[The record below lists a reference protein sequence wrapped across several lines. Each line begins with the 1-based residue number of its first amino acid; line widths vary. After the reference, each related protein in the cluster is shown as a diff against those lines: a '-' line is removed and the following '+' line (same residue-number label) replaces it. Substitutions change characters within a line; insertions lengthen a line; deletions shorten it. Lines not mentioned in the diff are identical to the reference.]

1 MLNRLIFFTGLLFLT
16 GCGLFVPERD
26 TNLPAPTNWDITQ
39 NSAPTGTAPA
49 VSTNSPPVSPSAPAE
64 SPVPLAAPPAATNS
78 SESEADYPATW
89 VWLNQ
94 WAKRRGIPPAEQ
106 LALPPLEMEITNGY
120 KWQNAA
126 LQARLAL
133 IPLPT
138 FLLHTTNGVLM
149 LQPGTRIAHWDR
161 TEIRLG
167 FPSELVQG
175 QMLVH
180 ALDLSRTIE
189 PLLRGC
195 PVRPAGGRTIVL
207 DPDDEA
213 GNDKIPD
220 SLRVENY
227 ALDWARRLAPLLE
240 TNGWTVFLTHT
251 NDLLVPLN
259 QRMAMADVHHPD
271 LFLHLCF
278 GLGES
283 GSARPGLATLCF
295 TPANMPDDT
304 ASSESGD
311 LWRTYPNNRFDAENW
326 QFAYCLHRA
335 LAGLPNATDHGL
347 RRSRSLE
354 ILRDR
359 NYPAVCVSG
368 GSLADPRDAALIAS
382 PLFRQQLAEAV
393 ARALP

>member
-16 GCGLFVPERD
+16 GCGLFVPGRNP
-26 TNLPAPTNWDITQ
+26 NLPAPTNWDITQ

-49 VSTNSPPVSPSAPAE
+49 VSTNSPPVSVSA
-64 SPVPLAAPPAATNS
+64 PAATNRL
-78 SESEADYPATW
+78 ESEDYPSTW
-89 VWLNQ
+89 VWLDQ
-94 WAKRRGIPPAEQ
+94 WAKRRGIPPAER

-120 KWQNAA
+120 EWRNSDLK
-126 LQARLAL
+126 ARLAL

-149 LQPGTRIAHWDR
+149 LQPGTRIAHWDD
-161 TEIRLG
+161 TEIHLG

-175 QMLVH
+175 QILVH
-180 ALDLSRTIE
+180 TLDVSRTIE

-207 DPDDEA
+207 DSDDEA
-213 GNDKIPD
+213 GKDKIHDDP
-220 SLRVENY
+220 RVENY

-251 NDLLVPLN
+251 NALPVPLN
-259 QRMAMADVHHPD
+259 HRTAMADLHHPD

-283 GSARPGLATLCF
+283 GSARPGLAVLCL

-311 LWRTYPNNRFDAENW
+311 LWRTYPNNRFDVENW
-326 QFAYCLHRA
+326 EFAYCLHRA
-335 LAGLPNATDHGL
+335 LAGLPNATDQGL
-347 RRSRSLE
+347 RRSRSQE
-354 ILRDR
+354 ILHDR

-382 PLFRQQLAEAV
+382 PLFRQQLAEAI
-393 ARALP
+393 AHALP